1 MEIILSL
8 KTKQTAFCF
17 QICWTITNWII
28 QYLNREF
35 SIFKQSKFFWKNYV
49 LYLLFKFVERQ
60 NRVTDDGKQFGNIWQ
75 HRELAHNECPI
86 WTSTK
91 KKQIS
96 IWLWIVFLEVNT
108 AFTSRWTDEGVRG
121 RQPTVWSVQKAIKCQ
136 NIVSLS
142 LSQTLLSQPTQAHVR
157 SQSCAPLPPTIV
169 YLYLASREMR

>member
-35 SIFKQSKFFWKNYV
+35 SIFEQSKFFWKNYV

-91 KKQIS
+91 KKTNINLIMNCFPGGKYSLYFKVDWWRSERAAAHGLICSESNKMSKHCQPVTIS
-96 IWLWIVFLEVNT
+96 NFIVPTHSASCQVPVMRPTAANT
-108 AFTSRWTDEGVRG
+108 
-121 RQPTVWSVQKAIKCQ
+121 C
-136 NIVSLS
+136 
-142 LSQTLLSQPTQAHVR
+142 
-157 SQSCAPLPPTIV
+157 
-169 YLYLASREMR
+169 LYISSK